1 MKTTQIL
8 AIIFVMLIAGCTPTG
23 KVVDAEPLKVK
34 IGVSLPLTGP
44 AAPTAHWILN
54 GIDLAL
60 ERLPENERARIQLVV
75 ENDESKPDTG
85 LSIAHKFVEIDG
97 INYVIGPL
105 SSAVTV
111 PTAQYYDDNKVLRM
125 HPGAGVESTITQ
137 GKYRFFLL
145 GKVEPWMKTLAEY
158 AYDDEIKTMSIL
170 YLDDEYGRDNLKW
183 FEHYFQGDILAKE
196 SFLRG
201 DNDFRTQLLKIKK
214 SNPDAVFL
222 ISLGPALTNA
232 LKQMNELGIN
242 KKKLSLINTE
252 DTEIVKAAGSLVEGV
267 IYPTITDQSESEI
280 KEWFAKRYQEKFDAP
295 HEAVAASSFD
305 SFNILWNAIKKCGND
320 VDCTTTEISSIKAYA
335 GASGIISVD
344 EQGVGMRNPAIKTV
358 KNGSFVYAGS

>member
-1 MKTTQIL
+1 MKNMQVL
-8 AIIFVMLIAGCTPTG
+8 AIIFAMLLVSCAPTG
-23 KVVDAEPLKVK
+23 KVVDAEPLKIK

-44 AAPTAHWILN
+44 AAPTAQWILN
-54 GIDLAL
+54 GIDLAM
-60 ERLPENERARIQLVV
+60 ERIPENERERIQLIV
-75 ENDESKPDTG
+75 ENDESKPATG
-85 LSIAHKFVEIDG
+85 LSVAHKFVEIEN
-97 INYVIGPL
+97 IKYVIGPL

-125 HPGAGVESTITQ
+125 HPGAGVESTISQ

-145 GKVEPWMKTLAEY
+145 GKVEPWMKALAEY
-158 AYDDEIKTMSIL
+158 SYSHNIRAVSVL

-183 FEHYFQGDILAKE
+183 FEHYFKGKIITKE
-196 SFLRG
+196 AFLRG
-201 DNDFRTQLLKIKK
+201 DNDFRTQLLKIKE

-222 ISLGPALTNA
+222 VALGPALTNA
-232 LKQMNELGIN
+232 LKQMDELGIS
-242 KKKLSLINTE
+242 KAKLSLINTE

-267 IYPTITDQSESEI
+267 IYPTITDQSGSEI
-280 KEWFAKRYQEKFDAP
+280 RAWFTRRYMEKFNAP

-305 SFNILWNAIKKCGND
+305 SFNILWAAIKKCRND
-320 VDCTTTEISSIKAYA
+320 IECANAEISSTKDYE

-358 KNGSFVYAGS
+358 KNGSFVYAGD